1 MQFIKTT
8 IIGGLIFLIPVVIV
22 VAVVGKALEIMML
35 VAKPL
40 DALVPV
46 DSIGGIAMVNVLALL
61 AIALCCF
68 IAGVIAR
75 SALAKKGYRA
85 LDTALLAMP
94 GYAFVKGFTDSMG
107 SSEEAAKSFL
117 PVIVQFDDN
126 AQIGFEVER
135 KGGGKVVVYLPG
147 APNPW
152 SGSVAY
158 FSEDRVKQLNMT
170 VAQAIS
176 NIRQLGRG
184 STQYSELT

>member
-22 VAVVGKALEIMML
+22 VAVVGKAFEIML
-35 VAKPL
+35 IVAKPL
-40 DALVPV
+40 DALIPT
-46 DSIGGIAMVNVLALL
+46 DSIGGIALANIL
-61 AIALCCF
+61 AILAITLCCF
-68 IAGVIAR
+68 IAGFIAK
-75 SALAKKGYRA
+75 SALARKGYRA
-85 LDTALLAMP
+85 LDTALLAIP
-94 GYAFVKGFTDSMG
+94 GYAFVKGFTDSMDN
-107 SSEEAAKSFL
+107 SEETAKSFL
-117 PVIVQFDDN
+117 PVMVQFDDN

-135 KGGGKVVVYLPG
+135 VNNGNVVVYLPG

-158 FSEDRVKQLNMT
+158 FSEERVKKLDMS